1 MVAEVAMDQP
11 RSTLHEVNAFMRT
24 IVMCVVVGGVGYGGG
39 WVYQNLYPSAA
50 LREKDRQ
57 IQEAQEQL
65 AAAQANAEQLTAN
78 LVQANANIDRLNTS
92 MRYLKVNRR
101 VADLIVMRQMQH
113 PTTGRALTEIGFQEI
128 DDNGTPIE
136 EARTFT
142 IEGDIVYI
150 DYWLVKFAD
159 QFIEQGDEERGM
171 SICMFKRLFGEYQ
184 EPNEGYTLDE
194 FGQRPSVYGIAQMS
208 PFEQSIWTDFW
219 NLANDPSRAREMGIR
234 AAHGEAVSMQ
244 VREGAHYRV
253 EMRAS
258 GGLSITPFRPGG
270 DAAPQPDRTS

>member
-1 MVAEVAMDQP
+1 MNQP
-11 RSTLHEVNAFMRT
+11 QSTLHEVNAFLRT

-57 IQEAQEQL
+57 IQLAQEQL
-65 AAAQANAEQLTAN
+65 EVAQANAEQLQAN
-78 LVQANANIDRLNTS
+78 LIQAKANIDRLHTS

-101 VADLIVMRQMQH
+101 VADLIVVRQMQH
-113 PTTGRALTEIGFQEI
+113 PTTGRALTELAFQEV
-128 DDNGTPIE
+128 DDKGMPIE
-136 EARTFT
+136 QAQSFT
-142 IEGDIVYI
+142 IEGDIVYL
-150 DYWLVKFAD
+150 DYWVVKFAD
-159 QFIEQGDEERGM
+159 EFVEQGDTDRGM

-184 EPNEGYTLDE
+184 EPKDGYVLDS
-194 FGQRPSVYGIAQMS
+194 FGQRPAVYGRHEMS
-208 PFEQSIWTDFW
+208 PFEESLWADFW
-219 NLANDPSRAREMGIR
+219 NLANDPSLAQQLGVR

-258 GGLSITPFRPGG
+258 GGLTITPFHAGG
-270 DAAPQPDRTS
+270 PAAPQPDQTS